1 MAPAVAPSCL
11 FKALLL
17 RHRLTLPKVN
27 EFWRVPGRSS
37 SSLLDVQPIAWLDL
51 VEACKGAVFL
61 GLVEACKGP
70 RGCRWRQRKPLSFGL
85 PCSNQSI
92 LQQASLSPT
101 VAEKNTLHLPLT
113 VRLPSAVSALG
124 SSGSDNPKFSRR
136 RLADSPLSRM
146 TRGYQRVTVVASW
159 RRRRRGESIM
169 STVNGGERQRR
180 ERECACRL

>member
-61 GLVEACKGP
+61 GLVEACKGAA
-70 RGCRWRQRKPLSFGL
+70 W
-85 PCSNQSI
+85 
-92 LQQASLSPT
+92 
-101 VAEKNTLHLPLT
+101 LPLAPAEAS
-113 VRLPSAVSALG
+113 VFRPAVLQPVDPATG
-124 SSGSDNPKFSRR
+124 KPVT
-136 RLADSPLSRM
+136 DS
-146 TRGYQRVTVVASW
+146 
-159 RRRRRGESIM
+159 
-169 STVNGGERQRR
+169 
-180 ERECACRL
+180 C